1 MGPAGAAA
9 GREENEPHED
19 NQPMSKMSNCYL
31 DDSNDQ
37 WRLPNSYK
45 DLNNRICISNE
56 FLSNAVIATSSS
68 FIHCLEINTTPIE
81 IDT

>member
-1 MGPAGAAA
+1 MYGTGFHGAGRRGAAA

-37 WRLPNSYK
+37 WRLPKY
-45 DLNNRICISNE
+45 L
-56 FLSNAVIATSSS
+56 
-68 FIHCLEINTTPIE
+68 
-81 IDT
+81 